1 MNHLLWTMRMMLLG
15 RRRQILFLM
24 VHPFKLV
31 HPFFSRFMILQ
42 FFTRRAG
49 RAGMDHLLYTIV
61 LMRMDGR
68 LFLRKM
74 RVATTPRICIVI
86 GGMRNMRKGSTGT
99 GNMRTLVNQVM
110 LLLLLRGGG
119 GLDCSTG
126 NRSPNG
132 SSFAL
137 TVGVRAVRN

>member
-15 RRRQILFLM
+15 
-24 VHPFKLV
+24 FKLV

-42 FFTRRAG
+42 VFTRRAG
-49 RAGMDHLLYTIV
+49 RAGTIV

-74 RVATTPRICIVI
+74 RKVCIVI

-110 LLLLLRGGG
+110 RLLLLRGGG

-132 SSFAL
+132 SSFAC